1 VPNGREF
8 LERCR
13 GRYGPCRAGGICQRA
28 EDSDWHCRHT
38 TATMTAGEAHPQS
51 WRHIMGD
58 KGGKKD
64 KEKGQ
69 KQKEKEKAKTKQDKL
84 PKSKI

>member
-1 VPNGREF
+1 
-8 LERCR
+8 
-13 GRYGPCRAGGICQRA
+13 
-28 EDSDWHCRHT
+28 
-38 TATMTAGEAHPQS
+38 
-51 WRHIMGD
+51 MGD